1 VGKTTTGGTVNT
13 TANDLTNMLL
23 AEVPKR
29 YKGARMWRRNVGTGI
44 PPANVKAAMGMLLR
58 GDMQGALD
66 MLKRARPVSFGLAGE
81 PDIDGFIVIEGIAIR
96 AGIEVK
102 IDDKQ
107 SEAQKLFELMIRKSG
122 GIYVLAYTF
131 DEGMAELGRQV
142 EAIRGKIRH

>member
-1 VGKTTTGGTVNT
+1 MGKAT

-23 AEVPKR
+23 AEVPRR

-44 PPANVKAAMGMLLR
+44 PPANVKAALGMLFR
-58 GDMQGALD
+58 GDIEGAIET
-66 MLKRARPVSFGLAGE
+66 LKRARPVSFGLAGE
-81 PDIDGFIVIEGIAIR
+81 PDIDGFITIEGLAIR

-107 SEAQKLFELMIRKSG
+107 SDAQKLFENMIRKSG

-131 DEGMAELGRQV
+131 DEGIAELDRQV
-142 EAIRGKIRH
+142 EGIRGKIRH